1 MAGTGTVMAELA
13 AGLVTDLPSDPPLP
27 ARALAGGTC
36 PVRQCATQGQGQ
48 GQAEDFSGQAGPH
61 DGRGCNPTAG
71 HRPHLGLTALLYLAG
86 QSLPVG
92 GFAWSQGLAAA
103 VEQGH
108 AGTVEGVRR
117 WLWGVLQLGFARN
130 DLPLLLRMHAAAC
143 RADADAL
150 ARWNALMLAGRE
162 SRELWQE
169 EIQMGRALRRIL
181 HDQNMLPAWPLPD
194 AAGYTACFAVAAVML
209 DRHARRMEPC
219 CDAAAQQRAGLDAA
233 CAYVWS
239 WLQNQVAVACKTVP
253 LGQTA
258 AQKLLLE
265 FMPAVPQ
272 LVAQAAALPD
282 ADIGSSLPGL
292 ALCSAGH
299 ERQYTRLFRS

>member
-1 MAGTGTVMAELA
+1 MAEQ
-13 AGLVTDLPSDPPLP
+13 AGGYEPKTSENACP
-27 ARALAGGTC
+27 AGSAEALAHC
-36 PVRQCATQGQGQ
+36 PQ
-48 GQAEDFSGQAGPH
+48 GQAGQH
-61 DGRGCNPTAG
+61 DGRGCGRSAWHGPDF
-71 HRPHLGLTALLYLAG
+71 GLTALLYLAG

-103 VEQGH
+103 VERGH
-108 AGTVEGVRR
+108 ADTAEGVRR
-117 WLWGVLQLGFARN
+117 WLWGVLRLGLARN
-130 DLPLLLRMHAAAC
+130 DLPLLLRMHAAAST
-143 RADADAL
+143 ADTQAL

-181 HDQNMLPAWPLPD
+181 QDQSLLPRWQLPEQT
-194 AAGYTACFAVAAVML
+194 GYTACFALAAVML
-209 DRHARRMEPC
+209 DQHARSMQPF
-219 CDAAAQQRAGLDAA
+219 CDAAAQQRAAADTA

-272 LVAQAAALPD
+272 IVAQALALPD
-282 ADIGSSLPGL
+282 DDIGSSLPGL

>member
-1 MAGTGTVMAELA
+1 MAELA
-13 AGLVTDLPSDPPLP
+13 AGLATDPASEQTPP

-36 PVRQCATQGQGQ
+36 LAQQVQQCAPH
-48 GQAEDFSGQAGPH
+48 GQAKDAAGQTGPH
-61 DGRGCNPTAG
+61 AGRGCSRTTWSGPQF
-71 HRPHLGLTALLYLAG
+71 GLTALLYLAG

-103 VEQGH
+103 VERGL
-108 AGTVEGVRR
+108 AGTAEGVRR
-117 WLWGVLQLGFARN
+117 WLWGVLRLGLARN
-130 DLPLLLRMHAAAC
+130 DLPLLLRMHTAASS
-143 RADADAL
+143 ADADAL

-181 HDQNMLPAWPLPD
+181 HDQDMLPHWPLPD
-194 AAGYTACFAVAAVML
+194 NAGYTACFAVAAVML
-209 DRHARRMEPC
+209 DQHARSMEPFS
-219 CDAAAQQRAGLDAA
+219 DPAAQQRAGMDAA

-282 ADIGSSLPGL
+282 DDIGSSLPGL

>member
-1 MAGTGTVMAELA
+1 MAEMATGSPQDGAESHVQVLA
-13 AGLVTDLPSDPPLP
+13 DCTQAQRGQHEG
-27 ARALAGGTC
+27 RACGRSAWH
-36 PVRQCATQGQGQ
+36 
-48 GQAEDFSGQAGPH
+48 GPEF
-61 DGRGCNPTAG
+61 
-71 HRPHLGLTALLYLAG
+71 GLTALLYLAG

-103 VEQGH
+103 VERGH
-108 AGTVEGVRR
+108 AGTAEGVRR
-117 WLWGVLQLGFARN
+117 WLWGVLRLGLARN
-130 DLPLLLRMHAAAC
+130 DLPLLLRMHAAADH
-143 RADADAL
+143 ADANAL

-181 HDQNMLPAWPLPD
+181 HDQNLLPGWPLPESI
-194 AAGYTACFAVAAVML
+194 GYTACFAVASVML
-209 DRHARRMEPC
+209 DQHARSMQPF
-219 CDAAAQQRAGLDAA
+219 CDPAAQQRAAADTA

-272 LVAQAAALPD
+272 IVAQATALPD
-282 ADIGSSLPGL
+282 EDIGASLPGL

-299 ERQYTRLFRS
+299 ERQYSRLFRS

>member
-1 MAGTGTVMAELA
+1 MAELA
-13 AGLVTDLPSDPPLP
+13 AGLATDPASEQTPP
-27 ARALAGGTC
+27 AKALAGGTC
-36 PVRQCATQGQGQ
+36 LAQQVQQCAPH
-48 GQAEDFSGQAGPH
+48 GQAQDAAGQTGPH
-61 DGRGCNPTAG
+61 AGRGCSRTAWNG
-71 HRPHLGLTALLYLAG
+71 PQFGLTALLYLAG

-103 VEQGH
+103 VERGL
-108 AGTVEGVRR
+108 AGTAEGVRR
-117 WLWGVLQLGFARN
+117 WLWGVLRLGLARN
-130 DLPLLLRMHAAAC
+130 DLPLLLRMHTAASS
-143 RADADAL
+143 ADADAL

-181 HDQNMLPAWPLPD
+181 HDQDMLPHWPLPD
-194 AAGYTACFAVAAVML
+194 NAGYTACFAVAAVML
-209 DRHARRMEPC
+209 DQHARSMEPFS
-219 CDAAAQQRAGLDAA
+219 DPAAQQRAGVDAA

-272 LVAQAAALPD
+272 LVTQAAALPD
-282 ADIGSSLPGL
+282 EDIGSSLPGL

>member
-1 MAGTGTVMAELA
+1 MAEQI
-13 AGLVTDLPSDPPLP
+13 DE
-27 ARALAGGTC
+27 RA
-36 PVRQCATQGQGQ
+36 
-48 GQAEDFSGQAGPH
+48 
-61 DGRGCNPTAG
+61 DGRVAQSPNAQAALLADC
-71 HRPHLGLTALLYLAG
+71 PHGRHSQPEGRACGRSAWHGPDFGLTALLYLAG

-103 VEQGH
+103 VERGH
-108 AGTVEGVRR
+108 AGTAEGVRR
-117 WLWGVLQLGFARN
+117 WLWGVLRLGLARN
-130 DLPLLLRMHAAAC
+130 DLPLLLRMHAAA
-143 RADADAL
+143 ASGSTMAL

-181 HDQNMLPAWPLPD
+181 HDQNLLPLWPLPAD
-194 AAGYTACFAVAAVML
+194 IGYTACFAVAAVIL
-209 DRHARRMEPC
+209 DQYARSMQPF
-219 CDAAAQQRAGLDAA
+219 CDPAAQQRAAADAA

-258 AQKLLLE
+258 AQALLLE

-272 LVAQAAALPD
+272 IVAQASALPD
-282 ADIGSSLPGL
+282 EDIGSCLPEL
-292 ALCSAGH
+292 ALCSASH

>member
-1 MAGTGTVMAELA
+1 MAEQI
-13 AGLVTDLPSDPPLP
+13 DE
-27 ARALAGGTC
+27 RA
-36 PVRQCATQGQGQ
+36 
-48 GQAEDFSGQAGPH
+48 
-61 DGRGCNPTAG
+61 DGRVAQSPNAQAALLADS
-71 HRPHLGLTALLYLAG
+71 PHWRHSQPEGRACGRSAWHGPDFGLTALLYLAG

-103 VEQGH
+103 VERGH
-108 AGTVEGVRR
+108 AGTAEGVRR
-117 WLWGVLQLGFARN
+117 WLWGVLRLGLARN
-130 DLPLLLRMHAAAC
+130 DLPLLLRMHAAA
-143 RADADAL
+143 ASGNTMAL

-181 HDQNMLPAWPLPD
+181 HDQNLLPLWPLPAD
-194 AAGYTACFAVAAVML
+194 IGYTACFAVAAVIL
-209 DRHARRMEPC
+209 DQHARSMQPF
-219 CDAAAQQRAGLDAA
+219 CDPAAQQRAAADAA

-258 AQKLLLE
+258 AQTLLLE

-272 LVAQAAALPD
+272 IVAQALVLPD
-282 ADIGSSLPGL
+282 EDIGSCLPEL
-292 ALCSAGH
+292 ALCSASH

>member
-1 MAGTGTVMAELA
+1 MAEQ
-13 AGLVTDLPSDPPLP
+13 AGGYEPKTSENACP
-27 ARALAGGTC
+27 AGSAEALAHC
-36 PVRQCATQGQGQ
+36 PQ
-48 GQAEDFSGQAGPH
+48 GQAGQH
-61 DGRGCNPTAG
+61 DGRGCGRSAWHGPDF
-71 HRPHLGLTALLYLAG
+71 GLTALLYLAG

-103 VEQGH
+103 VERGH
-108 AGTVEGVRR
+108 ADTADGVRR
-117 WLWGVLQLGFARN
+117 WLWGVLRQGLARN
-130 DLPLLLRMHAAAC
+130 DLPLLLRMHAAAGK
-143 RADADAL
+143 ADAQAL

-169 EIQMGRALRRIL
+169 EVQMGRALRRIL
-181 HDQNMLPAWPLPD
+181 QDQNLLPHWPLPECT
-194 AAGYTACFAVAAVML
+194 GYTACFAVAAVML
-209 DRHARRMEPC
+209 DQHARSMQPF
-219 CDAAAQQRAGLDAA
+219 CDPAAQQHAGGDAA

-272 LVAQAAALPD
+272 IVAQATALPD
-282 ADIGSSLPGL
+282 EDIGSSLPGL

>member
-1 MAGTGTVMAELA
+1 M
-13 AGLVTDLPSDPPLP
+13 PPQ
-27 ARALAGGTC
+27 ASSLAGGAC
-36 PVRQCATQGQGQ
+36 IVQQCAA
-48 GQAEDFSGQAGPH
+48 QAKDAARQTGPH
-61 DGRGCNPTAG
+61 AGRGCSHTAWNG
-71 HRPHLGLTALLYLAG
+71 PQFGLTALLYLAG

-103 VEQGH
+103 VERGQ
-108 AGTVEGVRR
+108 AGTAEGVRR
-117 WLWGVLQLGFARN
+117 WLWGVLRLGLVRN

-143 RADADAL
+143 SADADSL
-150 ARWNALMLAGRE
+150 TRWNALMLAGRE

-181 HDQNMLPAWPLPD
+181 HDQGMLPHWPLPD
-194 AAGYTACFAVAAVML
+194 NVGYTACFAVAAVML
-209 DRHARRMEPC
+209 DQHARSMEPFS
-219 CDAAAQQRAGLDAA
+219 DPAAQQRAGVEAA

-265 FMPAVPQ
+265 FMPAVLQ

-282 ADIGSSLPGL
+282 EDIGSSLPGL

>member
-1 MAGTGTVMAELA
+1 MAEQI
-13 AGLVTDLPSDPPLP
+13 DE
-27 ARALAGGTC
+27 RA
-36 PVRQCATQGQGQ
+36 
-48 GQAEDFSGQAGPH
+48 
-61 DGRGCNPTAG
+61 DGREAQSPNAQAALLADC
-71 HRPHLGLTALLYLAG
+71 PHGRHSQPEGRACGRSAWHGPDFGLTALLYLAG

-103 VEQGH
+103 VERGH
-108 AGTVEGVRR
+108 AGTAEGVRR
-117 WLWGVLQLGFARN
+117 WLWGVLRLGLARN
-130 DLPLLLRMHAAAC
+130 DLPLLLRMHAAA
-143 RADADAL
+143 ASNNASAL

-169 EIQMGRALRRIL
+169 EVQMGRALRRIL
-181 HDQNMLPAWPLPD
+181 QDQNLLPHWPLPECT
-194 AAGYTACFAVAAVML
+194 GYTACFAVAAVML
-209 DRHARRMEPC
+209 DQHARSMQPF
-219 CDAAAQQRAGLDAA
+219 CDTAAQQRAGTDAA

-272 LVAQAAALPD
+272 IVAQATALPD
-282 ADIGSSLPGL
+282 EDIGSSLPGL

>member
-1 MAGTGTVMAELA
+1 MAEQ
-13 AGLVTDLPSDPPLP
+13 AGGYEPKTSENACP
-27 ARALAGGTC
+27 AGSAEALAHC
-36 PVRQCATQGQGQ
+36 PQ
-48 GQAEDFSGQAGPH
+48 GQAGQH
-61 DGRGCNPTAG
+61 DGRGCGRSAWHGPDF
-71 HRPHLGLTALLYLAG
+71 GLTALLYLAG

-103 VEQGH
+103 VERGH
-108 AGTVEGVRR
+108 AGTAEGVRR
-117 WLWGVLQLGFARN
+117 WLWGVLRLGLARN
-130 DLPLLLRMHAAAC
+130 DLPLLLRMHAAAST
-143 RADADAL
+143 ADTQAL

-181 HDQNMLPAWPLPD
+181 QDQSLLPRWQLPEQM
-194 AAGYTACFAVAAVML
+194 GYTACFALAAVML
-209 DRHARRMEPC
+209 DQHARSMQPF
-219 CDAAAQQRAGLDAA
+219 CDAAAQQRAAA
-233 CAYVWS
+233 DTACSYVWS

-272 LVAQAAALPD
+272 IVAQALALPD
-282 ADIGSSLPGL
+282 DDIGSSLPGL

>member
-1 MAGTGTVMAELA
+1 MVIAMAELA
-13 AGLVTDLPSDPPLP
+13 EGRSEAQPTLLADCPHGRRSQPEG
-27 ARALAGGTC
+27 RACGSTAWIG
-36 PVRQCATQGQGQ
+36 P
-48 GQAEDFSGQAGPH
+48 DF
-61 DGRGCNPTAG
+61 
-71 HRPHLGLTALLYLAG
+71 GLTALLYLAG

-103 VEQGH
+103 VERGH
-108 AGTVEGVRR
+108 AGTAEGVRR
-117 WLWGVLQLGFARN
+117 WLWGVLRLGLARN
-130 DLPLLLRMHAAAC
+130 DLPLLLRMHAAA
-143 RADADAL
+143 ASNNASAL

-181 HDQNMLPAWPLPD
+181 LDQNLLPHWPLPD
-194 AAGYTACFAVAAVML
+194 NIGYTACFAIAAVML
-209 DRHARRMEPC
+209 DQHARSMQPY
-219 CDAAAQQRAGLDAA
+219 CDPAAQQRAAADTA
-233 CAYVWS
+233 CAYAWS

-272 LVAQAAALPD
+272 IVAQALALPD
-282 ADIGSSLPGL
+282 EDIGSSLPGL

-299 ERQYTRLFRS
+299 ERQYSRLFRS

>member
-1 MAGTGTVMAELA
+1 MAGTVTVMAELA
-13 AGLVTDLPSDPPLP
+13 AGLATDLASELPPP

-36 PVRQCATQGQGQ
+36 LAQHVQQCATHA
-48 GQAEDFSGQAGPH
+48 QAEDAAGQTGPH
-61 DGRGCNPTAG
+61 AGRGCSHPAWNGPQF
-71 HRPHLGLTALLYLAG
+71 GLTALLYLAG

-103 VEQGH
+103 VERGH
-108 AGTVEGVRR
+108 AATAEGVRR
-117 WLWGVLQLGFARN
+117 WLWGVLRLGLARN
-130 DLPLLLRMHAAAC
+130 DLPLLLRMHGAASS
-143 RADADAL
+143 ADAGAL

-181 HDQNMLPAWPLPD
+181 HDQDMLPHWPLPD
-194 AAGYTACFAVAAVML
+194 NAGYTACFAVAAVML
-209 DRHARRMEPC
+209 DQHARSMEPFS
-219 CDAAAQQRAGLDAA
+219 DPAAQQRAGVDAA

-265 FMPAVPQ
+265 FMPAVPHM
-272 LVAQAAALPD
+272 VAQAAALPD
-282 ADIGSSLPGL
+282 EDIGSSLPGL

>member
-1 MAGTGTVMAELA
+1 MLADCAQSQTGQHGGRACGSTVWNGPDFGLA
-13 AGLVTDLPSDPPLP
+13 
-27 ARALAGGTC
+27 
-36 PVRQCATQGQGQ
+36 
-48 GQAEDFSGQAGPH
+48 
-61 DGRGCNPTAG
+61 
-71 HRPHLGLTALLYLAG
+71 ALLYLAG

-103 VEQGH
+103 VERGH
-108 AGTVEGVRR
+108 AGTAEGVRR
-117 WLWGVLQLGFARN
+117 WLWGVLRLGLARN
-130 DLPLLLRMHAAAC
+130 DLPLLLRMHAAAAS
-143 RADADAL
+143 ADAKAL
-150 ARWNALMLAGRE
+150 AHWNALMLAGRE

-181 HDQNMLPAWPLPD
+181 HDQNLLPHWHLPQD
-194 AAGYTACFAVAAVML
+194 TGYTACFAVAAVVL
-209 DRHARRMEPC
+209 DQHARNMQPF
-219 CDAAAQQRAGLDAA
+219 CDPAGQQQAAANTA
-233 CAYVWS
+233 CAYAWS

-272 LVAQAAALPD
+272 IVAQAIALPD
-282 ADIGSSLPGL
+282 EDIGSSLPGL